1 MPNGVL
7 NPRQSVEMPNAV
19 RAIVGTRDVLIVAPE
34 SSFNIP
40 VVIQHSNRHS
50 TFQSTFDIPFDIRH
64 STFANSAFGR
74 RQSELESV

>member
-7 NPRQSVEMPNAV
+7 NPRRSVEMPNAV
-19 RAIVGTRDVLIVAPE
+19 RTIVGTRDVMTVAPE

-40 VVIQHSNRHS
+40 IVIQHSNRHS
-50 TFQSTFDIPFDIRH
+50 TFQSTFNIPIGIRN